1 MDVQVNLNLDIGE
14 KLVEKIADAVEIIYD
29 PYGDKK
35 AYKELV
41 KTIFNDIGENETL
54 SYEDK
59 IGIAQECRFLL
70 KKNKN
75 RKKIIS
81 DAIGYLQE
89 NASPNL
95 VDDSWLVN
103 FWDKA
108 GTVSDEMFQNLW
120 SRILAEEVNKPNT
133 VSKRLLHNLSLMST
147 YDANNFINLCRF
159 CFFEQIYKVAHPIIF
174 IKDDSAFYSSFDI
187 TSDVLKEL
195 EQFSL
200 IETNYDTGFVF
211 LNRKILTYGQTSLD
225 MQAKRIPVGN
235 VKLTSDGQK
244 LFSIISKSQDS
255 KILDY
260 TIEKLQYTNCEIKA
274 YFRTHVNTPYASQVA
289 SLLDKSSAQN

>member
-1 MDVQVNLNLDIGE
+1 MDVQINLDVGE

-54 SYEDK
+54 SYEEK
-59 IGIAQECRFLL
+59 VGIAQECRFLL

-133 VSKRLLHNLSLMST
+133 VSKRLLHNLSLMSVN
-147 YDANNFINLCRF
+147 DANNFMNLAKF
-159 CFFEQIYKVAHPIIF
+159 CFLDKYDNNISQPIVYIKEDPDFYASYGIY
-174 IKDDSAFYSSFDI
+174 SY
-187 TSDVLKEL
+187 VLKEL

-200 IETNYDTGFVF
+200 IETNYDTGFAF
-211 LNRKILTYGQTSLD
+211 NNRKILFYLRTTLEID
-225 MQAKRIPVGN
+225 APRIPIGN
-235 VKLTSDGQK
+235 VRLTADGQK
-244 LFSIISKSQDS
+244 LFAIISKSQRD

-260 TIEKLQYTNCEIKA
+260 IVEKLQYKNCETKMYRSTKIQSR
-274 YFRTHVNTPYASQVA
+274 YN
-289 SLLDKSSAQN
+289 

>member
-1 MDVQVNLNLDIGE
+1 MDVQINLDVGE

-54 SYEDK
+54 SYEEK

-133 VSKRLLHNLSLMST
+133 VSKRLLHNLSLMSVN
-147 YDANNFINLCRF
+147 DANNFMNLAKF
-159 CFFEQIYKVAHPIIF
+159 CFLDKYDNNISQPIVYIKEDPDFYASYGIY
-174 IKDDSAFYSSFDI
+174 SY
-187 TSDVLKEL
+187 VLKEL

-200 IETNYDTGFVF
+200 IETNYDTGFAF
-211 LNRKILTYGQTSLD
+211 INRKILFYLRTTLEID
-225 MQAKRIPVGN
+225 APRIPIGN
-235 VKLTSDGQK
+235 VRLTADGQK
-244 LFSIISKSQDS
+244 LFAIISKSQRD

-260 TIEKLQYTNCEIKA
+260 TVEKLQYKNCETKT
-274 YFRTHVNTPYASQVA
+274 YRSRGR
-289 SLLDKSSAQN
+289 